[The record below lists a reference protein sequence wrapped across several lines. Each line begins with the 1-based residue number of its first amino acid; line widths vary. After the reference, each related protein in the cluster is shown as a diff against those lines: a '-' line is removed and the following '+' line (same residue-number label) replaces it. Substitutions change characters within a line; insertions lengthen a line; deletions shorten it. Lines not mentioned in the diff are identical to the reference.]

1 MLGTHKKAAAFEL
14 IKNGKRFPDGYFW
27 QIELVS
33 LRHCTNAAVTGGINE
48 DAPRSLKAKG
58 GGEVMVMVTR
68 PTSFILPTLN
78 FLLTMLRKQTN
89 CALSDER
96 SEKPETVQQ
105 HDSE

>member
-58 GGEVMVMVTR
+58 GGGSYGYGN
-68 PTSFILPTLN
+68 PTHFIYSADPKL
-78 FLLTMLRKQTN
+78 FAYHVAQTN
-89 CALSDER
+89 KLR
-96 SEKPETVQQ
+96 TVRRTLGET
-105 HDSE
+105 